1 MYDIPCS
8 TGEYPRASSR
18 TPLHGQLTTDI
29 NFLHCGT
36 NWINCGNKGN
46 VLIKFAQSEDPNQ
59 GHPHGTSPKSSDIS
73 NLNIQAG
80 FQCCGAGSGAAP
92 FFVWSRSRFDGEAP
106 ARFLA
111 PTVECRY
118 SDNN

>member
-8 TGEYPRASSR
+8 TGEYPPASSR
-18 TPLHGQLTTDI
+18 TPLHGQLKTEI
-29 NFLHCGT
+29 NFLLCEQIGSIVET
-36 NWINCGNKGN
+36 RAMFLSN
-46 VLIKFAQSEDPNQ
+46 LQSVRTRIRAILTQ
-59 GHPHGTSPKSSDIS
+59 MQRSSDIS